1 MQTPR
6 GKNGYSKHIT
16 GATRFP
22 NGEKKNEIGIQL
34 RNTHKKQ
41 FQVD

>member
-16 GATRFP
+16 WATRFP
-22 NGEKKNEIGIQL
+22 NGEKKKNEIGIQL
-34 RNTHKKQ
+34 QNTYKKQ
-41 FQVD
+41 F